1 MEGKALTARE
11 LRRPTTVMLWEKK
24 VMEPRRGV
32 REGENGLLKAKARG
46 PTKNPQIS
54 LCSKNR
60 VRE

>member
-1 MEGKALTARE
+1 MNIDVDIDVDIDFEQK
-11 LRRPTTVMLWEKK
+11 KK

-32 REGENGLLKAKARG
+32 RERENGLLKAKARG